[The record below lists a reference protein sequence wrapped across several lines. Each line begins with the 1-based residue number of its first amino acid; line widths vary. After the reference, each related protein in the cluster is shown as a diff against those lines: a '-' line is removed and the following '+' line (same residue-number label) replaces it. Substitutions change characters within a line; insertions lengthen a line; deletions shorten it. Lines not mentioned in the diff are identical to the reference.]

1 MQSVI
6 YTRDV
11 FMVRNATSYLGTTQ
25 QPSKVF
31 AFTNPKHALDV
42 CRLVHRSKIDVLP
55 YCHNIYFIKHE
66 TLRIDKEKEE
76 MYIEAFGMLNAQIQ
90 LVMNNVEMFI
100 CDSII
105 EDDDA
110 NIYLV
115 NRASQPQPLY
125 INEDIK
131 KIHLNKLWQMN

>member
-11 FMVRNATSYLGTTQ
+11 FMVRNATSYLGTQ
-25 QPSKVF
+25 QHPSKVF
-31 AFTNPKHALDV
+31 AFANPKHALDV

-55 YCHNIYFIKHE
+55 HCDNIYFIKHE
-66 TLRIDKEKEE
+66 THRIDKEE

-90 LVMNNVEMFI
+90 LVINNVEMFI

-115 NRASQPQPLY
+115 NRMSKPQPLY

>member
-1 MQSVI
+1 MQSII

-11 FMVRNATSYLGTTQ
+11 FMVRNDRSYLGTMQ
-25 QPSKVF
+25 HPSKVF

-42 CRLVHRSKIDVLP
+42 CRLVHRSQVDVLP
-55 YCHNIYFIKHE
+55 YCHNIYLIKHE
-66 TLRIDKEKEE
+66 TSRVDKEE

-115 NRASQPQPLY
+115 NRVSKPQPLY